1 MNLIKKYRVK
11 INEEK
16 NEPGLGGHEPA
27 EFEVVLEETIILVD
41 TRHCFNVDMTSFDIG

>member
-16 NEPGLGGHEPA
+16 NEPGLGGDEPT
-27 EFEVVLEETIILVD
+27 EFEVLLEETIILVG